1 MLLILGALALG
12 LLVGVFLASRPPT
25 DLRRPGSYSG
35 AKGLPRYTVRRNP
48 GDQGGVPA
56 ARPR

>member
-12 LLVGVFLASRPPT
+12 LLVGAFLASKPST
-25 DLRRPGSYSG
+25 ALRRPGSHFG

-48 GDQGGVPA
+48 DSPSGVSSA
-56 ARPR
+56 AR

>member
-12 LLVGVFLASRPPT
+12 LLVCAFLASRPST
-25 DLRRPGSYSG
+25 ALRRPGSYSG

-48 GDQGGVPA
+48 GNPSGVSSA
-56 ARPR
+56 TR